1 MITLLLSIASA
12 WLMTALTLRASH
24 RYGDVFHDHDLT
36 GPQKMHSR
44 PVPRIGGCG
53 VVVGVVVG
61 VAASAA
67 TRMEMDARTSWLLL
81 AAALPAFTMG
91 LVEDLFKTVSP
102 RRRLAATALSALL
115 AGLGVGALINRT
127 DVPGFDWLVSS
138 VFGSYAFTI
147 FVVAGVANAI
157 NIIDGLNGLASMCV
171 AIMLAGIA
179 YVAFQVGDSTVMLL
193 ALAGVG
199 ASLGFFFWNFPA
211 GLIFLGDGGA
221 YFLGFFVAEMGIVL
235 LARNSSVSP
244 LFPLLIC
251 IYPAFETLFSIYR
264 RVVVRGRPPSMP
276 DGIHLHSLVFKRLM
290 RWAVGSTSHRDRA
303 RRNSLTSPYLWVLCS
318 LSVGPA
324 VVFWDNTPALAA
336 FLVAFVVVY
345 VALYSRIVR
354 FKTPRWLVFR
364 R

>member
-1 MITLLLSIASA
+1 M
-12 WLMTALTLRASH
+12 
-24 RYGDVFHDHDLT
+24 
-36 GPQKMHSR
+36 
-44 PVPRIGGCG
+44 
-53 VVVGVVVG
+53 
-61 VAASAA
+61 
-67 TRMEMDARTSWLLL
+67 LL
-81 AAALPAFTMG
+81 AAAVPAFAMG
-91 LVEDLFKTVSP
+91 LVEDLTKAVSP

-115 AGLGVGALINRT
+115 AGLSVGGLITRT
-127 DVPGFDWLVSS
+127 DVPGFDWLVSTAL
-138 VFGSYAFTI
+138 GSYAFTV

-157 NIIDGLNGLASMCV
+157 NIIDGFNGLASMCV
-171 AIMLAGIA
+171 AIMLAGVA

-193 ALAGVG
+193 ALAGLG
-199 ASLGFFFWNFPA
+199 AVLGFFLWNFPA

-235 LARNSSVSP
+235 LARNQAVSP

-290 RWAVGSTSHRDRA
+290 RWAVGSSNHRDRT

-318 LSVGPA
+318 LSVVPA
-324 VVFWDNTPALAA
+324 VLFWDNTPALGG
-336 FLVAFVVVY
+336 FLLAFVVVY

-364 R
+364 H